1 MKSFLSS
8 NCVNLCEGYECQC
21 QEGFFMNDDKDE
33 CCDENQC
40 SNENTCKENA
50 ECVNLCVGFKC
61 VCVDGYHKEKV
72 KLIYN

>member
-1 MKSFLSS
+1 
-8 NCVNLCEGYECQC
+8 
-21 QEGFFMNDDKDE
+21 MNDDKDE

-72 KLIYN
+72 KILSYLKDLKKLNL

>member
-1 MKSFLSS
+1 
-8 NCVNLCEGYECQC
+8 
-21 QEGFFMNDDKDE
+21 MNDDKDE

-50 ECVNLCVGFKC
+50 KCVNLCVGFKC

-72 KLIYN
+72 KFFPHKKT